1 MIICPDSEF
10 VDETYTQKSAELL
23 PLHLDSCN
31 ENCCDQ
37 KSWKEIQNSSLQNNN
52 ERNTAS
58 SEESQRLIP
67 PLQAWKIQAGDSY
80 HTSCCEHRASA
91 EDRQA
96 LRTRADYHKLNQGAI
111 PTAAADPVVDSIN
124 TWANQPVPWPDF
136 QLPIWEKSVNVH
148 VCLPIPTSRENRK
161 LLAFSWQAA
170 GYFHFAVLVL
180 CQLWC
185 CTITQSAGTL
195 SSHCPTGQ
203 DGTIPIGSVSRK

>member
-67 PLQAWKIQAGDSY
+67 PLQA
-80 HTSCCEHRASA
+80 
-91 EDRQA
+91 
-96 LRTRADYHKLNQGAI
+96 
-111 PTAAADPVVDSIN
+111 
-124 TWANQPVPWPDF
+124 
-136 QLPIWEKSVNVH
+136 
-148 VCLPIPTSRENRK
+148 
-161 LLAFSWQAA
+161 
-170 GYFHFAVLVL
+170 
-180 CQLWC
+180 
-185 CTITQSAGTL
+185 
-195 SSHCPTGQ
+195 
-203 DGTIPIGSVSRK
+203 